1 MATDYRQL
9 VENKRQ
15 AMVNAL
21 LESIEKNPTKWER
34 GWYALD
40 VPYNATT
47 GKNYNGLN
55 SLFLFWTLFRCC
67 RWRHPFQ
74 CGFLYWHGFLKQQLH
89 PPDGDILPQRA
100 SMGKGRADL

>member
-47 GKNYNGLN
+47 G
-55 SLFLFWTLFRCC
+55 
-67 RWRHPFQ
+67 
-74 CGFLYWHGFLKQQLH
+74 
-89 PPDGDILPQRA
+89 
-100 SMGKGRADL
+100 